1 MTAGRDNQARQEP
14 SSRLWTRHPSGEP
27 AGSAAAGLATSNRP
41 IVVTAPA
48 RMTDWRAVQ
57 DFRHR
62 CESSLQRAP
71 KRIILDLTLVQ
82 AADTKLVACLVTVL
96 RRARARSTVVEIRP
110 SGTVRALADIYKLG
124 TLFSAPP
131 TQL

>member
-14 SSRLWTRHPSGEP
+14 SSRLWTRRPSGEP
-27 AGSAAAGLATSNRP
+27 TGSAPAGLGTSNRP

-82 AADTKLVACLVTVL
+82 AADTKLVACVVNAFCFAQARRIHLEVKPSPLVRDLIELCEVDAL
-96 RRARARSTVVEIRP
+96 LSP
-110 SGTVRALADIYKLG
+110 SG
-124 TLFSAPP
+124 SP
-131 TQL
+131 